1 MTANEPPT
9 ARRMRRPGWRDPRL
23 GVGVALVAASVAL
36 GVWAVRDAG
45 ATEPVY
51 ATAEAVMPGAVVQ
64 AEDLVLREVRL
75 GEVGDHY
82 LRPGELEGAATML
95 RAIGPGEL
103 LPRGAV
109 GQPGATGMRPLVV
122 ELDGALPT
130 QLPPGTSVDLWR
142 LPSASSARE
151 EAEHPALVV
160 EDVIIAEVL
169 DDDGMFLSGRA
180 TAVEL
185 LIPGESLAEALA
197 AVAAEGSL
205 VVVPVAPSG
214 GGIELE
220 ERGDVDTVSEADE
233 GAAGAP

>member
-1 MTANEPPT
+1 MTANDPAP

-23 GVGVALVAASVAL
+23 GVGVALVAGSVAL

-51 ATAEAVMPGAVVQ
+51 ATSEAVMPGAVVRV
-64 AEDLVLREVRL
+64 EDLVLRDVRL
-75 GEVGDHY
+75 GEAGDHY
-82 LRPGELEGAATML
+82 LRPGELDGAATVL

-109 GQPGATGMRPLVV
+109 GQPGAISMRPLVV

-142 LPSASSARE
+142 IPPAASARE
-151 EAEHPALVV
+151 EAVDDRPVLVV

-185 LIPGESLAEALA
+185 LIPGESLPAALA
-197 AVAAEGSL
+197 AVGAEGSL
-205 VVVPVAPSG
+205 VVVPVGPSG
-214 GGIELE
+214 SGAGLE
-220 ERGDVDTVSEADE
+220 ELSDADGDE
-233 GAAGAP
+233 GSAEAP